1 MAERLVPPSET
12 LNANGITLRRW
23 RRGDAAPMTAAIRE
37 SLAHLKPWMPWAVDE
52 YGRAESVE
60 YLDRCEAGWQAGT
73 EFNYGVYGGGRQVIG
88 SAGLMT
94 RQGPG
99 ILEIGYWVHARHI
112 RRGVA
117 TRAAAALAA
126 AGLAVPGI
134 DLIEIHHTP
143 SNAASRAV
151 PAKLGFTRAADRP
164 TADGEPAVVWQLLAS
179 DLPTSAIP
187 DVLGQRRY

>member
-12 LNANGITLRRW
+12 INANGITLRRW
-23 RRGDAAPMTAAIRE
+23 RRGDAAPLTKAVRE
-37 SLAHLKPWMPWAVDE
+37 SLAHLQPWMPWAAGG

-60 YLDRCEAGWQAGT
+60 FLDRCETGWRDGT
-73 EFNYGVYGGGRQVIG
+73 EFNYGIYGGGRRVIG

-94 RQGPG
+94 RVGPG
-99 ILEIGYWVHARHI
+99 ILEIGYWVHVDHT

-134 DLIEIHHTP
+134 DLIEIHHQPANTA
-143 SNAASRAV
+143 SGAVAAR
-151 PAKLGFTRAADRP
+151 LGFTRAGERP
-164 TADGEPAVVWQLLAS
+164 VVDGVAVVWQLHAGE
-179 DLPTSAIP
+179 LPGSFVP
-187 DVLGQRRY
+187 DVLGQPRY